1 MANPKNPGYV
11 LALKATDDPDVVRVT
26 ESDDVEGPAP
36 ARNVS
41 AAEAAKLAYAWAA
54 SGPTEKKAAPAKKAA
69 AKPAVYKPT
78 PKKKPARG

>member
-41 AAEAAKLAYAWAA
+41 AAEAAKLHAA
-54 SGPTEKKAAPAKKAA
+54 QAKAATPAPK

>member
-41 AAEAAKLAYAWAA
+41 AVEAANLHAA
-54 SGPTEKKAAPAKKAA
+54 AQAKAAAPAPK